1 MNCKCK
7 SHKCDLRCK
16 LHKCDLRCKVHKCD
30 LQSHFAYTRLFFVS
44 IMRLEQAQ
52 ELAAA
57 LQASLRFGRAAVRLR
72 LHLVGS
78 ARRGEATNTDL
89 DFIVVPKTRQTLRA
103 REELLGTVTSALTS
117 ALASALAVAPAIARE
132 RALPAGGRRRSLD
145 VIWGSARVRVDLFF
159 AQPDELPYALFHYT
173 GSRLY
178 NIRTRARAK
187 ARGWRLNQYGLFTE
201 SGRRVR
207 GSAQVRSERDIAAL
221 LGVSYRAPEERQK

>member
-1 MNCKCK
+1 
-7 SHKCDLRCK
+7 
-16 LHKCDLRCKVHKCD
+16 
-30 LQSHFAYTRLFFVS
+30 
-44 IMRLEQAQ
+44 MRLEQAQ

-57 LQASLRFGRAAVRLR
+57 LQTGLRFGRAAVRLR

-78 ARRGEATNTDL
+78 ARRGEAINTDL
-89 DFIVVPKTRQTLRA
+89 DFVVVPKTRQTLRA
-103 REELLGTVTSALTS
+103 REELLGTVTCAP
-117 ALASALAVAPAIARE
+117 ASALALSLSRLPAGGPHA

-145 VIWGSARVRVDLFF
+145 VVWGRTRVRVDLFF

-207 GSAQVRSERDIAAL
+207 GSAQVRSEKDIAAL
-221 LGVSYRAPEERQK
+221 LGVSDRAPEDRQK

>member
-1 MNCKCK
+1 
-7 SHKCDLRCK
+7 
-16 LHKCDLRCKVHKCD
+16 
-30 LQSHFAYTRLFFVS
+30 
-44 IMRLEQAQ
+44 MRLEQAQ

-57 LQASLRFGRAAVRLR
+57 LQACLRFGRAAVRLR

-78 ARRGEATNTDL
+78 ARRGEAINTDL

-103 REELLGTVTSALTS
+103 REELLGTVTSAVTS
-117 ALASALAVAPAIARE
+117 ALAIAPAIARE

-187 ARGWRLNQYGLFTE
+187 ARGWRLNQYGLFAE

-221 LGVSYRAPEERQK
+221 LGVSYRAPEDRQK